1 MFEVPKPRQFH
12 YEPRFY
18 DPEKEK
24 WEAVKK
30 KYATE
35 QESSSIDLQSS
46 ENGDLQSED
55 DVDLEYFQRKV
66 REIERKRLEES
77 HKLTVKDLFRKRAM
91 PTFHYQPRFSD
102 AGGGEGAEAMPAV
115 EPSLAEKYRTQKHRI
130 KIHRRFDIADSDY
143 MKPAPSSRI
152 LLYGVI
158 VFLLLMLIVWF

>member
-1 MFEVPKPRQFH
+1 MFEVSKPRQFH

-30 KYATE
+30 KYAVDE
-35 QESSSIDLQSS
+35 GPEADSAQPSADSGQPSA
-46 ENGDLQSED
+46 GDE
-55 DVDLEYFQRKV
+55 DLEYFERKV
-66 REIERKRLEES
+66 REIDRKRMQES

-91 PTFHYQPRFSD
+91 PTFHYQPRFAD
-102 AGGGEGAEAMPAV
+102 GGGETGEALPAV
-115 EPSLAEKYRTQKHRI
+115 DPTLAEKYRAHKHSI
-130 KIHRRFDIADSDY
+130 KIHRRFDISDSDY